1 MYQLTEEGKEY
12 LKNGLPEK
20 QLLKFLETDKPMA
33 DVIKLPKS
41 QIAIGWA
48 RKNNWIMIENGI
60 VKLSDFGKKAE
71 KERTALENA
80 LEEIEKKGISNDEM
94 IKLLQSRSL
103 IEEKKTVEIK
113 PEKISF
119 WQKILSI
126 FKKKKETKT
135 VETKIEEI
143 AQLTPDLIKS
153 GEWKNRTFRKY
164 DVKAPAPVTYAGKKQ
179 PYIQFIEEMRERLI
193 GLGFQEMKGPLVE
206 TYFWNCD
213 ALFMPQNHPAR
224 GIHDVLLLKNPSKGD
239 LPDENLVA
247 KVKATHEGGWITESN
262 GWGGLWSKEEA
273 MKLILRSHGTAVSA
287 RTLAKNKDAPA
298 KYFMID
304 RVFRPDVIDAKH
316 LMEFDHCEGI
326 VIGENLTLSHLLGFL
341 KEIAETIGAK
351 EVKFKP
357 SYFPFTE
364 PSVEMYINFPK
375 LGWVEAG
382 GAGLMRPEVL
392 KPLGLEK
399 SQVLAWG
406 LGIGRLAMIA
416 LGIDDIRMLYS
427 EDLEWLRNK
436 SLVR

>member
-1 MYQLTEEGKEY
+1 MYKLTDEGRDY

-20 QLLKFLETDKPMA
+20 QLLKFLENEKPLEEVA
-33 DVIKLPKS
+33 KLINSP
-41 QIAIGWA
+41 IAMGWA
-48 RKNNWIMIENGI
+48 KKNKWIIIDNKT
-60 VKLSDFGKKAE
+60 VKLTEEGRKALKE
-71 KERTALENA
+71 KTALEDA
-80 LEEIEKKGISNDEM
+80 IEEIEKKGTSGAEM
-94 IKLLQSRSL
+94 IKLLLNRNL
-103 IEEKKTVEIK
+103 IEETKEVVHEEKK
-113 PEKISF
+113 PSF

-126 FKKKKETKT
+126 FRKKKEIKV
-135 VETKIEEI
+135 VETKAEEI
-143 AQLTPDLIKS
+143 AQITPDLIKS

-164 DVKAPAPVTYAGKKQ
+164 DVKAPAPVTYPGKKQ
-179 PYIQFIEEMRERLI
+179 PYIQFIEEMREKLI
-193 GLGFQEMKGPLVE
+193 GLGFQEMKGPIVE

-213 ALFMPQNHPAR
+213 ALFMPQDHPAR
-224 GIHDVLLLKNPSKGD
+224 GIHDVLLLKNPNKGD

-247 KVKATHEGGWITESN
+247 KIKATHEGGWITDST
-262 GWGGLWSKEEA
+262 GWGGLWKKEEA

-287 RTLAKNKDAPA
+287 RTLVENKDTPA

-304 RVFRPDVIDAKH
+304 RVFRPDVTDAKH

-341 KEIAETIGAK
+341 KEIAEAIGAK

-364 PSVEMYINFPK
+364 PSVEMYIKFPK
-375 LGWVEAG
+375 LGWIEAG

-436 SLVR
+436 SLVS